1 MTTIYFWQQMVTPHM
16 ASLALTL
23 SQNKHDI
30 VYVAETSLSTD
41 RAELGW
47 EVPEMGKISV
57 HYAKNDQAA
66 KSILFSA
73 PANSIHICQGIRNNG
88 IVKYVQK
95 LLKKNKL
102 RQWVIIETINDN
114 GFFGL
119 IKRALYRFLILLY
132 RKDIEIILAIGWKTP
147 GWLVRHGFDS
157 KKIFPFTYFL
167 SQSNEFTFNSKD
179 TFKPFRF
186 IFVGGLLPGKKL
198 DLLILALS
206 KIKDHSFELVIIGD
220 GPCKKSWQQYADKLI
235 PNRSYWKGIVKM
247 SDVPKNL
254 SDANCLVLPSIH
266 DGWGAVV
273 SESMIVGTPAICSDA
288 CGVAEVVKASGFGGV
303 FKSTNVSDLLYQLK
317 SVIEAGPLNIKDQTK
332 LSVWSNK
339 ITSDAGAKYLTN
351 IINFAN
357 GSNNQPIPPW
367 NEK

>member
-1 MTTIYFWQQMVTPHM
+1 MSTIYFWQQMITPHI
-16 ASLALTL
+16 ASLALRL
-23 SQNKHDI
+23 SKNGHNI
-30 VYVAETSLSTD
+30 VYVAETSLSTQ
-41 RAELGW
+41 RVELGW
-47 EVPEMGKISV
+47 EIPEMGKINV
-57 HYAKNDQAA
+57 YYAKNYQTA

-73 PANSIHICQGIRNNG
+73 PADSIHICQGIRNNG
-88 IVKYVQK
+88 IITYVQK
-95 LLKKNKL
+95 LLRKNKL
-102 RQWVIIETINDN
+102 RQWVIMETINDS

-147 GWLVRHGFDS
+147 GWLVRHGFDAE
-157 KKIFPFTYFL
+157 KIFPFTYFL
-167 SQSNEFTFNSKD
+167 SQSSELSFNTKD
-179 TFKPFRF
+179 ISKPFRF
-186 IFVGGLLPGKKL
+186 IFVGGLVPGKKL
-198 DLLILALS
+198 NLLILALS

-220 GPCKKSWQQYADKLI
+220 GPCKKSWQQYANKLI
-235 PNRSYWKGIVKM
+235 PNCSYWKGIIKM

-303 FKSTNVSDLLYQLK
+303 FKSTNVNDLLYQLK
-317 SVIEAGPLNIKDQTK
+317 SVIKAGPLNIKDQTK
-332 LSVWSNK
+332 LYEWSNK
-339 ITSDAGAKYLTN
+339 ITSDAGAKYLIN
-351 IINFAN
+351 IINFTN